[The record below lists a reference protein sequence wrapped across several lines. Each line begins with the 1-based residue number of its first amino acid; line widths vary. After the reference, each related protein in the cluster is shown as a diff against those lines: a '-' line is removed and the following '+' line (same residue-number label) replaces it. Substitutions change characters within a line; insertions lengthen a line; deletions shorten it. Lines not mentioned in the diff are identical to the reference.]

1 VEVHLDVDVDVNGDG
16 DVDVGALNSPEAT
29 FRRRPRCQA
38 ECNENEAKCTAG
50 IWPLSVCNKNFSF
63 GVRLWVASQKS
74 RWCMALF
81 RPLGAAHFW
90 LTRVLA
96 ASAVPGH

>member
-1 VEVHLDVDVDVNGDG
+1 MHAIMILDRSSQRSEG
-16 DVDVGALNSPEAT
+16 DVSDHIKYIYT